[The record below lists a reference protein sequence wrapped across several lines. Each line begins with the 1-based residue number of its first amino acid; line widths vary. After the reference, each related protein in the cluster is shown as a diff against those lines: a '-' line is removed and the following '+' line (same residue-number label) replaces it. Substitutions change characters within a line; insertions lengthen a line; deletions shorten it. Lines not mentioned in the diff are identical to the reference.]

1 MRYGMVI
8 DLARCVGC
16 GGCMLACK
24 VEHCLPPDMY
34 WGRVLMKE
42 RGEYPSVSKI
52 MTPILCNH
60 CKDAA
65 CVRVC
70 PSGATK
76 KRDDG
81 VVIVDDKLCV
91 GCRYCMMACSYGSRY
106 YHSNLKAYYPENGL
120 TPFER
125 TGNRDRQTGVVMKCT
140 FCVEKLDSGIK
151 NGLKPGV
158 DRKATPSCVNN
169 CMTKARFFGDLDD
182 PDSEVSLLIRSRRGN
197 QLHPEFGTNPSVYY
211 LA

>member
-8 DLARCVGC
+8 DLSRCVGC

-24 VEHCLPPDMY
+24 VQHCLPPDMY
-34 WGRVLMKE
+34 WCRVLIKE
-42 RGEYPSVSKI
+42 QGEYPAVSKTI
-52 MTPILCNH
+52 MPVQCNH

-81 VVIVDDKLCV
+81 IVVVDDNLCV
-91 GCRYCMMACSYGSRY
+91 GCRYCMMACPYGARY
-106 YHSNLKAYYPENGL
+106 YLPRLTMYYPDNGW
-120 TPFER
+120 TPFEQA
-125 TGNRDRQTGVVMKCT
+125 GNRGRQIGVVMKCT
-140 FCVEKLDSGIK
+140 FCADKIDPAVKR
-151 NGLKPGV
+151 GLKPGV
-158 DRKATPSCVNN
+158 DREATPICVNN

-182 PDSEVSLLIRSRRGN
+182 PNSEVSVLIRTRRGY
-197 QLHPEFGTNPSVYY
+197 QLHPEFGTDPSIYY
-211 LA
+211 LK